1 MLLETV
7 MGEETGTEFPTT
19 IEAFRKV
26 DAEFLTRAFHAVG
39 TLPADDRVLAITRAD
54 EFVGGGMGRKLL
66 LDVEYEKGHGLGTEL
81 FMKFPLDDGHP
92 QREIFTWPMRAEVR
106 FYLLSI
112 QNTLP
117 VPIPKAMFAD
127 FNSDALCG
135 LLITERVAYGVDP
148 IEPALEKCQD
158 FKLYDQFERYL
169 VVTRA
174 NAALAGEHRAGKLGN
189 SIAEKFPFP
198 GPRQLGGERF
208 PHDQAG
214 VDLRIERL
222 RRYAERAPQLL
233 PKNFAS
239 AEFLD
244 RFAHETR
251 LVIEHQD
258 EIYRYLN
265 EAPDFIALCHWNINI
280 DNAWFWK
287 DEKGELRVGFLD
299 WGSAGQMNIARAFW
313 GMACAAELDLMDQ
326 HRDTLLEAFVDQYRA
341 SGGPDI
347 SLDEFRFMYRLA
359 IATDAFHWMCD
370 APTIVETHMPDF
382 DTAVDRFDPR
392 LQNIFLARAQQHIL
406 TVMLN
411 EFSSANVEDAI
422 NVLLQRAAMRD
433 RKVHA

>member
-1 MLLETV
+1 MLPEIV
-7 MGEETGTEFPTT
+7 RGEETGTEFPTT

-26 DAEFLTRAFHAVG
+26 GAEFLTRAFHAVG
-39 TLPADDRVLAITRAD
+39 TLPTHDRVVSISRAD

-66 LDVEYEKGHGLGTEL
+66 LDVVYEKGDGLGRQL
-81 FMKFPLDDGHP
+81 FIKFPLDEGHP

-112 QNTLP
+112 QTPLP

-127 FNSDALCG
+127 FNSEALCG
-135 LLITERVAYGVDP
+135 ILITERVGYGVAP
-148 IEPALEKCQD
+148 IEAALEKCQD
-158 FKLYDQFERYL
+158 FKLEDQFERYL
-169 VVTRA
+169 VVTKA
-174 NAALAGEHRAGKLGN
+174 NAALAGEHRAGKLGA

-198 GPRQLGGERF
+198 GPRQMGGERF
-208 PHDQAG
+208 PHDQAA
-214 VDLRIERL
+214 VDLRMERL

-239 AEFLD
+239 PEFLD

-265 EAPDFIALCHWNINI
+265 DAPDFIALCHWNINI
-280 DNAWFWK
+280 DNAWFWR
-287 DEKGELRVGFLD
+287 DDHDVLQVGFLD
-299 WGSAGQMNIARAFW
+299 WGSASQMNIARAFW
-313 GMACAAELDLMDQ
+313 GMACAAELDMMDE
-326 HRDTLLEAFVDQYRA
+326 HRETLLKAFVDQYRA
-341 SGGPDI
+341 SGGPNID
-347 SLDEFRFMYRLA
+347 LDEFRFMYRLA
-359 IATDAFHWMCD
+359 IATDAFHWMID

-382 DTAVDRFDPR
+382 DTAADRWDPR

-411 EFSSANVEDAI
+411 EFSNAKVEDAI
-422 NVLLQRAAMRD
+422 TMLMQRVGA
-433 RKVHA
+433 RKMKAEA